1 MPTRKRSELSS
12 SSTSSSKDIAS
23 WLRAAKLGHKTRDR
37 IILFIHISAAIT
49 VILLIVTL
57 FRKKRGAR
65 ILLQNLGL
73 INWIPIDS
81 VMAKLNYNGQDLI
94 LSLPLRVDYTIALS
108 NTWEDAERK
117 FVSAIS
123 PEEGIVIDVGANIG
137 IYSIILAKC
146 HPKLK
151 VIAIE
156 ASPDIF
162 ARLRSNCELNE
173 LSNVTLVN
181 TAISNQDNG
190 ITEFYE
196 RDSMSTMFKDF
207 LAEFG
212 INDDNLDKR
221 QIQTR
226 TLDSIIENMNLNDI
240 SLLKLDIE
248 GAEILALRGASN
260 SLGQKKIRNL
270 LIEYHSRTNLEQ
282 LIILMEEYGYKY
294 SIHERPQLFGDEKN
308 INGHMTATLSSNH
321 MPP

>member
-12 SSTSSSKDIAS
+12 SSTSSSNVIAS

-37 IILFIHISAAIT
+37 IILFTHIAAAIT
-49 VILLIVTL
+49 VIVLLMTL
-57 FRKKRGAR
+57 FGKKRGAR

-81 VMAKLNYNGQDLI
+81 VMTRLNYSGQELI

-108 NTWEDAERK
+108 STWEDAERK
-117 FVSAIS
+117 YVSALS
-123 PEEGIVIDVGANIG
+123 LVEGVVIDVGANIG
-137 IYSIILAKC
+137 IYSIPLAKC

-162 ARLRSNCELNE
+162 ARLKSNCELNE

-181 TAISNQDNG
+181 TAISNQDKG

-221 QIQTR
+221 QIPTR
-226 TLDSIIENMNLNDI
+226 TLDSIIENMNLNNI

-282 LIILMEEYGYKY
+282 LTKLMEGYGYKY
-294 SIHERPQLFGDEKN
+294 STHERPQLFGDEKN
-308 INGHMTATLSSNH
+308 INGHMMATL
-321 MPP
+321 

>member
-1 MPTRKRSELSS
+1 V
-12 SSTSSSKDIAS
+12 A
-23 WLRAAKLGHKTRDR
+23 
-37 IILFIHISAAIT
+37 LFG
-49 VILLIVTL
+49 
-57 FRKKRGAR
+57 RKRGAR

-108 NTWEDAERK
+108 SAWEDAERK
-117 FVSAIS
+117 FVSALS
-123 PEEGIVIDVGANIG
+123 LEEGVVIDVGANIG

-190 ITEFYE
+190 LSDFYE

-221 QIQTR
+221 QIPTR

-270 LIEYHSRTNLEQ
+270 LIEYHSRKNLEQ

-294 SIHERPQLFGDEKN
+294 STHERPQLFGDEKN

-321 MPP
+321 LLPSL